1 MFSIRYLV
9 LALVGSSIVTAF
21 QPVLRQCHERV
32 LTNNARQRASLR
44 PLCARRTLTKDRTVK
59 SDTILDVDHETVL
72 DRYDN
77 DEDKI
82 VSHFS
87 RLTTAAATAATALTV
102 ASTDVMAKTDLG
114 TMTPQEF
121 QPVCPTSDIIY
132 RLLQSSVL
140 SIVGKDN
147 FIEYAPLISGGLLR
161 VRLEICVVESFFEEA
176 IGPFIEKNGFNWI
189 LPVHETVETFLAGT
203 IFAAATSFILIGS
216 TKIVSVIATYV
227 DFLIGLPT
235 RTLGG
240 FVYDRATGKPVTL
253 DIGIGQFKTRVI
265 GPPKEEE
272 EKFVKSDLNFV
283 KVVVLIVSGV
293 TKFFGQVVGVS
304 TCRLPDFNYCICFL
318 SHIHSLHCRSLR
330 YLGNSTSHLRS
341 RHLCREISLSLGYSL
356 HLGQVRSLQGIPR
369 LSLNVDIYFHLP
381 RFILL
386 I

>member
-1 MFSIRYLV
+1 MMYSIRYLV
-9 LALVGSSIVTAF
+9 LALVGSSLVTAF
-21 QPVLRQCHERV
+21 QPVLRRCHERV
-32 LTNNARQRASLR
+32 LTNNSSQRASLR
-44 PLCARRTLTKDRTVK
+44 PLFARRTLTKDKALK
-59 SDTILDVDHETVL
+59 SDIFLDVDHETVL
-72 DRYDN
+72 GRCD
-77 DEDKI
+77 DENKI

-87 RLTTAAATAATALTV
+87 RLTTAAATTATALTV

-272 EKFVKSDLNFV
+272 ENFVKGDLNFV
-283 KVVVLIVSGV
+283 KVVVLILSGV
-293 TKFFGQVVGVS
+293 TKFFGQVVGAIQQAIYALDTFVGKYLFLWA
-304 TCRLPDFNYCICFL
+304 TLYILVKFVHFKVFPDF
-318 SHIHSLHCRSLR
+318 
-330 YLGNSTSHLRS
+330 
-341 RHLCREISLSLGYSL
+341 
-356 HLGQVRSLQGIPR
+356 P
-369 LSLNVDIYFHLP
+369 
-381 RFILL
+381 
-386 I
+386 

>member
-1 MFSIRYLV
+1 MYSIRYLLV
-9 LALVGSSIVTAF
+9 ALAGSSAVQGF
-21 QPVLRQCHERV
+21 QPVSWRQER
-32 LTNNARQRASLR
+32 TAT
-44 PLCARRTLTKDRTVK
+44 PLGARRTITQERTVEPN
-59 SDTILDVDHETVL
+59 IFIDVDREEEVL
-72 DRYDN
+72 DWNVNCDS
-77 DEDKI
+77 DKI
-82 VSHFS
+82 LSHFS

-102 ASTDVMAKTDLG
+102 ASTDVMARTDLG

-140 SIVGKDN
+140 GLVGKDN

-176 IGPFIEKNGFNWI
+176 IGPFIEKNGYSWI

-240 FVYDRATGKPVTL
+240 FVFDRANGKPVTL

-272 EKFVKSDLNFV
+272 ENFAKGDLNFV
-283 KVVVLIVSGV
+283 KVVVLVVSAV

-304 TCRLPDFNYCICFL
+304 TFL
-318 SHIHSLHCRSLR
+318 C
-330 YLGNSTSHLRS
+330 
-341 RHLCREISLSLGYSL
+341 
-356 HLGQVRSLQGIPR
+356 V
-369 LSLNVDIYFHLP
+369 
-381 RFILL
+381 
-386 I
+386 

>member
-1 MFSIRYLV
+1 MMQLSRYFF

-21 QPVLRQCHERV
+21 QPVSRQCHERV
-32 LTNNARQRASLR
+32 LTNDSRQRTSLR
-44 PLCARRTLTKDRTVK
+44 PLGARRTITKDRPVESATL
-59 SDTILDVDHETVL
+59 LDVDHETVL

-77 DEDKI
+77 DDDEDKI

-102 ASTDVMAKTDLG
+102 ASTDVMARTDLG

-272 EKFVKSDLNFV
+272 ESFVKGDLNFV

-304 TCRLPDFNYCICFL
+304 TCRLANFNDCICFL
-318 SHIHSLHCRSLR
+318 SHLFTKLSFA
-330 YLGNSTSHLRS
+330 S
-341 RHLCREISLSLGYSL
+341 RFRRFNKPFTLS
-356 HLGQVRSLQGIPR
+356 IP
-369 LSLNVDIYFHLP
+369 L
-381 RFILL
+381 
-386 I
+386 